1 MKILANRKIKVLFLR
16 VLLGTLAF
24 TLLSVSFVILN
35 LEDAAIYILF
45 CSIVIMIAVLVFC
58 FLYFREQNEIM
69 EDAVTQITEY
79 ISGNRAAR
87 IECDEEGELYR
98 LFHEVNTLVCLLY
111 TSPSPRD

>member
-1 MKILANRKIKVLFLR
+1 MKILANRKIKDLFLR
-16 VLLGTLAF
+16 VLLSTLAF

-79 ISGNRAAR
+79 ISGNRA
-87 IECDEEGELYR
+87 
-98 LFHEVNTLVCLLY
+98 
-111 TSPSPRD
+111 